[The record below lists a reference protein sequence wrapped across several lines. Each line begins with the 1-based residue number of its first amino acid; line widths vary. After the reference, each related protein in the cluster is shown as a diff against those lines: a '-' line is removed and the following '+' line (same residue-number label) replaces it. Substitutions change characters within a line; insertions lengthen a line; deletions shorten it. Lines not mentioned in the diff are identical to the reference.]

1 MLKKKI
7 LIVDDNL
14 TLLESLKL
22 FFEEKGYN
30 VFIHS
35 SGLPA
40 IKSIRDIN
48 PEVAIIDI
56 RLPDIDGLTLIK
68 EVKNFNIKT
77 KFITIT
83 AYQDMET
90 TIKAIKLGA
99 FEYLH
104 KPVDI
109 EELNSIVERAIK
121 EEVEVQYL
129 SIQEDSFKE
138 NTIIG
143 KSKCMQEIFKII
155 GLLSEVKT
163 NVLITGESGTGKE
176 LIAKAIHYH
185 SKFSDEPFIAINC
198 SAIVENLWES
208 ELFGHE
214 KGSFTGATSKKIG
227 KLELAKN
234 GTVFLDEIAEIPPH
248 LQAKLLRVIQEKEFE
263 RVGSNEKIKLNARII
278 AATNRN
284 LKEMV
289 KNNSFRKDLYFRL
302 KVFEIEVP
310 PLRERI
316 EDIPLL
322 VDYLIKK
329 INRDLGKKIS
339 KIPVDIIELL
349 KNYSWPGNVREL
361 ENVLTRAIILSK
373 EGTLNK
379 DYIVSML
386 GLNEKSNNV
395 TGTNFKTLKEV
406 EINYISKVFKAT
418 NYNLTKTAKI
428 LGISRPTLRKK
439 LKTIDEK
446 FLSTGKNFST
456 Q

>member
-22 FFEEKGYN
+22 FFEERGYN

-40 IKSIRDIN
+40 IKTIRDIN

-77 KFITIT
+77 KFLTIT

-234 GTVFLDEIAEIPPH
+234 GTVFLDEIAEIPTH

-289 KNNSFRKDLYFRL
+289 KNSSFRKDLYFRL

-310 PLRERI
+310 PLRERR

-386 GLNEKSNNV
+386 GLNEKSNSV
-395 TGTNFKTLKEV
+395 IETNFKTLKEV
-406 EINYISKVFKAT
+406 EIDYISKVFKAT

-446 FLSTGKNFST
+446 FLSTGKNFSI